1 MIFLRNTFLGLD
13 NLANTQ
19 VLSHNESS
27 LKVGLYFFY
36 EETFFLNQFIFGL
49 QSQNASWRL
58 SPSLLHLGRELL
70 YIKAYIDSAR
80 DIARAALFQNKHVN
94 NDTSRN
100 KNIPLAFFSS
110 NVARLKLSL
119 EPHFSSTFSALI
131 PRVQIAGGKN
141 TPTAQVTIKDVCPLD
156 KHEYL
161 ETYWYSAWRP
171 LCSCGGNRLLLHCLL
186 QHFSTVGPWSKEF
199 RHFLLI
205 LGHPLHW
212 TDKYLSHTFTS
223 QAQRFD
229 HKPRRYPRIEYSD
242 FVIDRTFYVEHWS
255 AHRWAKVFIML
266 YFVKFFRFSV
276 HTVRTVHRLDGQC
289 WSCSKSYWKTE
300 ITAANKKHQ
309 PKHFTCGRIISWTI

>member
-1 MIFLRNTFLGLD
+1 MIFLRNTFLELD

-19 VLSHNESS
+19 VLSHNESH
-27 LKVGLYFFY
+27 LKVGLYFF
-36 EETFFLNQFIFGL
+36 TKRRFSWINVFLDSSERTPGGVCP
-49 QSQNASWRL
+49 RL
-58 SPSLLHLGRELL
+58 SFTLVESCF
-70 YIKAYIDSAR
+70 ISIDSAR
-80 DIARAALFQNKHVN
+80 DIACAGLFQNKHVN

-100 KNIPLAFFSS
+100 KNIRLAFFSS
-110 NVARLKLSL
+110 NVARLKLLKLSL
-119 EPHFSSTFSALI
+119 EPHFSSTCSALI

-141 TPTAQVTIKDVCPLD
+141 TPTAQVTIKDVCPLE

-171 LCSCGGNRLLLHCLL
+171 LCSCGCDRLLLHCLL
-186 QHFSTVGPWSKEF
+186 QHFSTVGPWSKEL

-255 AHRWAKVFIML
+255 AHRWARVFIML
-266 YFVKFFRFSV
+266 YFVKFFRFPV